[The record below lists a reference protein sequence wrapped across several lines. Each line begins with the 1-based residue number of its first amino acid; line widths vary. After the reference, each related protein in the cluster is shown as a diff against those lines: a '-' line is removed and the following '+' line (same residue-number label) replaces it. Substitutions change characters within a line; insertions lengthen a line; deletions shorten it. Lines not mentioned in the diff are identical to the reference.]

1 MEYTNQT
8 FRGRSI
14 FDLNDDSNVMISGEI
29 KIEHI
34 IPNNGIL
41 QSIYHKTVK
50 GNQYRSTLTH
60 LLSCFHKTWNVGNE
74 EDRGARPV
82 SRLCDRL
89 ATAHMRNKAHRW
101 TALRKNTRLLP
112 DGFMSFIWDVK
123 THSESRPI
131 WFL

>member
-14 FDLNDDSNVMISGEI
+14 FDLNDDSTVRISGEI

-41 QSIYHKTVK
+41 QSIYYKTVK

-60 LLSCFHKTWNVGNE
+60 LLSCFHKT
-74 EDRGARPV
+74 
-82 SRLCDRL
+82 
-89 ATAHMRNKAHRW
+89 
-101 TALRKNTRLLP
+101 
-112 DGFMSFIWDVK
+112 
-123 THSESRPI
+123 
-131 WFL
+131 